1 MVWTINIE
9 RKDYSLQEKV
19 RYATIL
25 QQRKLS
31 IEAIAHKMRY
41 SRCMVRT
48 FLNVNKLPEKYQK
61 LLWQNV
67 KGISIAHINDLAS
80 FFNGN
85 IATAL
90 KHLDLSLERKL
101 NQNEFEAYLNPELEK
116 IERKRVESAKKA
128 VGKITT
134 ELKEPKTPEELE
146 KAAEALK
153 REAKRKREA
162 KLSPEEKVKREA
174 EKQRKKEEQKRKREE
189 KKRRE
194 EERLRKKL
202 REEEK
207 AKLLADEEFKKKA
220 AEEMEKEKKRK
231 EREKAKEKIEVD
243 IKELVVDALKA
254 VDEAVSKLPK
264 LEKVDVKKRGLVINL
279 MTHKAVLGFLEKG
292 DLSCPDCGSGGT
304 LVWSCC
310 GTPIKKAKN
319 KLSVR

>member
-1 MVWTINIE
+1 M
-9 RKDYSLQEKV
+9 
-19 RYATIL
+19 
-25 QQRKLS
+25 
-31 IEAIAHKMRY
+31 AH
-41 SRCMVRT
+41 
-48 FLNVNKLPEKYQK
+48 LNVFKLPQKYQE
-61 LLWQNV
+61 LVWDGPLNV
-67 KGISIAHINDLAS
+67 SHIRELQPML
-80 FFNGN
+80 NGGVAN
-85 IATAL
+85 AIVIRW
-90 KHLDLSLERKL
+90 LDQILERKL
-101 NQNEFEAYLNPELEK
+101 TVTELREAIKPELK
-116 IERKRVESAKKA
+116 DIERKRVESAKKA

-134 ELKEPKTPEELE
+134 EVKEPKTPDELD
-146 KAAEALK
+146 KAAEVLR
-153 REAKRKREA
+153 REAKKKRES
-162 KLSPEEKVKREA
+162 KLSSEEKIKQEA